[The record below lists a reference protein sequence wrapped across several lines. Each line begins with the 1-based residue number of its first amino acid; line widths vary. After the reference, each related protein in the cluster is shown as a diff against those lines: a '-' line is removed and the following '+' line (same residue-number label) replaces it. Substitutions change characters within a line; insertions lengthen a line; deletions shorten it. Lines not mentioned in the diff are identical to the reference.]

1 MNSVDSDLFVLYS
14 VMKADSPDDMDRLSF
29 QQPLSK
35 EMGDQIH
42 IEMTPLRSY
51 EGFATDLNKKLTG
64 DETTFEDLPT
74 VPKAGLFYWIT
85 FYVEYP
91 GTIGARTEILVYF
104 DQSYS
109 NI

>member
-1 MNSVDSDLFVLYS
+1 
-14 VMKADSPDDMDRLSF
+14 MKADSPDDMDRLSF

-35 EMGDQIH
+35 EMGDQVH

-51 EGFATDLNKKLTG
+51 EGFATDLNKKVTG

-85 FYVEYP
+85 LYIEYP
-91 GTIGARTEILVYF
+91 GKIGVQFYLKGARSRRSCCILIKAT
-104 DQSYS
+104 QTSKQ
-109 NI
+109 